1 MTTLTSRFG
10 WSMPDP
16 GGSPNTWGDTL
27 NQTTGKIDEQ
37 VFQNTQA
44 AVPIGTV
51 VMFAGAVAPPNWMI
65 CDARS
70 LDRVTYQPLFAVIG
84 TYFGAP
90 DSTHFNIP
98 GLVNKQ
104 AIGANGAASLGTAG
118 GAASVTLSAGNLPQH
133 AHTIPDPQHYHTITD
148 QAHGHTASQP
158 AHTHGDQGH
167 WHDPSGS
174 YQDVHDHGLTR
185 NPVSNVAGG
194 NAAAG
199 SGWAFTSVRTDA
211 QQPALHISI
220 GAGYANLAN
229 AQPAITVVNSGSN
242 IHNTDYGL
250 TRITTTDLGG
260 GAASPAAFSTWSPYT
275 QLNFIIRYI

>member
-1 MTTLTSRFG
+1 
-10 WSMPDP
+10 MPDP

-37 VFQNTQA
+37 VYQNTQA
-44 AVPIGTV
+44 ALPIGTV
-51 VMFAGAVAPPNWMI
+51 VMFAGATAPPNWMI
-65 CDARS
+65 CAGQS
-70 LDRVTYQPLFAVIG
+70 LDRTTYAGLFAVIG
-84 TYFGAP
+84 GYYGAA
-90 DSTHFNIP
+90 DSTHFSLPNFF
-98 GLVNKQ
+98 NKQ
-104 AIGANGAASLGTAG
+104 AIGANGVTGLGAVG
-118 GAASVTLSAGNLPQH
+118 GAASVTLSAGYLPQH
-133 AHTIPDPQHYHTITD
+133 SHTIPDPQHYHTITD

-174 YQDVHDHGLTR
+174 YQDPHAHNLTR
-185 NPVSNVAGG
+185 NPASNVSGG
-194 NAAAG
+194 NVQAG
-199 SGWAFTSVRTDA
+199 SGWAFTDVDTDNS
-211 QQPALHISI
+211 QPALHIAI
-220 GAGYANLAN
+220 GLGYANLAN